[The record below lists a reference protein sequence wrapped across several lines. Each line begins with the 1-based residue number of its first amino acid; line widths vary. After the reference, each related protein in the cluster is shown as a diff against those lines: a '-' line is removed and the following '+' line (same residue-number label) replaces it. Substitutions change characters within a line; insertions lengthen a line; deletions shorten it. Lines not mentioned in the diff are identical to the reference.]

1 MFTDW
6 KSTTF
11 ILCSYGFFKE
21 IRPSEPFLTEY
32 LIGNSTGLT
41 ASQLYQDVYPIWTY
55 SYLAVL
61 VIVFLFTDLVRYKPV
76 IVFEG
81 FAYIL
86 TWVLLLWGHGLAT
99 MQFMQVAY
107 GVATST
113 EVAYFTYI
121 YAQVPA
127 EFYQQVT
134 SFTRTALLLGRF
146 LSGVLAQLLISF
158 DLLDYRGLNYISLAM
173 VSAATLSSFLL
184 PSVKSTIYFHRNQT
198 EDMLPVQLVQEDAT
212 QEPSFNIQEKF
223 SKAYNFVKKDF
234 VTSFSNVYIL
244 KWSIWWALGM
254 CGNFQVGNYIQPLWE
269 EIKPAHES
277 ETSELFNGGV
287 EAATTLVGAGLAFVL
302 GFTKFNWSVLGEGT
316 LAIISVLDAVIL
328 YLMATTSDIW
338 TAYVGYLVFR
348 SLYQMMITVAS
359 FEIASNITQNS
370 YGLVFGFNTFLALSF
385 QTILTSIVADSVGL
399 ALPPRD
405 QFQVYAGFFL
415 TVGLVFLVSSVVGL
429 ARGGVARLRVEGM
442 WLGDTRERE
451 GQSRSDPPIG
461 STECPQ

>member
-1 MFTDW
+1 
-6 KSTTF
+6 
-11 ILCSYGFFKE
+11 
-21 IRPSEPFLTEY
+21 

-41 ASQLYQDVYPIWTY
+41 ANQVYQDVYPIWTY

-61 VIVFLFTDLVRYKPV
+61 VVVFLFTDLVRYKPV

-86 TWVLLLWGHGLAT
+86 TWVLLLWGHGLPT

-134 SFTRTALLLGRF
+134 SYTRTALLLGRF
-146 LSGVLAQLLISF
+146 LSGVLAQLLISL

-173 VSAATLSSFLL
+173 VSTATLSSFLL

-212 QEPSFNIQEKF
+212 PEPSLNIQEKF
-223 SKAYNFVKKDF
+223 YRAFNFVKKDF

-269 EIKPAHES
+269 EIKPVQES
-277 ETSELFNGGV
+277 DTTELFNGGI
-287 EAATTLVGAGLAFVL
+287 EGATTLVGAGLAFVL
-302 GFTKFNWSVLGEGT
+302 GFTKFNWSILGEGT

-359 FEIASNITQNS
+359 FEIARNITQNS

-415 TVGLVFLVSSVVGL
+415 AVGLVFLVSSVVGL
-429 ARGGVARLRVEGM
+429 ARGGGVAGGHQGEG
-442 WLGDTRERE
+442 GAEQVRPSRREY
-451 GQSRSDPPIG
+451 
-461 STECPQ
+461 